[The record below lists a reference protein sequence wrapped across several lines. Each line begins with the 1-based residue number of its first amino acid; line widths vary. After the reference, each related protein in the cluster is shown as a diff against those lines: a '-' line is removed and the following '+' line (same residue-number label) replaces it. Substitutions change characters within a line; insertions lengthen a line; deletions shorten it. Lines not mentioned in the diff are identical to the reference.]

1 VVSKIRV
8 LESVNQ
14 STAGESKFSSPE
26 YASHEGEL
34 MSHEEFF
41 SVSVAC
47 KRGAEEGASE
57 DFPGLDLGDS
67 PDFSP
72 GKRGSKVAG
81 QNGENESNNV
91 FVEHLKQG
99 KQRGLVVKIEDRCME
114 LVRQVAHDI
123 SMVNYNQASMGL
135 AIIRYVRREF
145 GVKNSSPAID
155 SFLNNQFQLDRIF
168 FKNEYQILKLKY
180 GDPKVSPNNSFTA
193 QLRQN
198 PINFILKAPHIIR
211 QNRSQYHKGK
221 SITTSKTTLP
231 ANSMQEI
238 SRFGIKTSDW
248 LEDSD
253 PKYQNRNKSTNKNTV
268 RVKTANGYPQKNF
281 TTIKKKPLVA
291 ESNISPSKF
300 QSKLNFR
307 PVWETSHDILTNSHV
322 SQEIIQDFEET
333 TIYQDNSAKI
343 SDLKT
348 YDGLFLSTSNILAVA
363 GPARPTGFTSPMSIP
378 GMIDFEDIT
387 NNIQEL
393 RNGSYVSLAKQAQ
406 LKGFPAPT
414 EEYIQNFSNPKR
426 SESKTVEPKPKLTHN
441 PSPTA
446 AYNSKTLISDTQTQM
461 AQVMDQLSFLVRKEV
476 AQAQVYP
483 ESSEPNHAQQY
494 TVTGQNNKTYI
505 GKNQCMTFK
514 SKCLNDYSKISQ
526 WSNSNFESN
535 LLTIG
540 KSMGPVG
547 QRPPRRSN
555 KVPISGNG
563 SGFVGSRLGR
573 QDIFNG
579 RKSLYEKNSGEG
591 LAREFLMK
599 RDPVFPVKASLNR
612 KFY

>member
-1 VVSKIRV
+1 
-8 LESVNQ
+8 
-14 STAGESKFSSPE
+14 
-26 YASHEGEL
+26 
-34 MSHEEFF
+34 
-41 SVSVAC
+41 
-47 KRGAEEGASE
+47 
-57 DFPGLDLGDS
+57 
-67 PDFSP
+67 
-72 GKRGSKVAG
+72 
-81 QNGENESNNV
+81 
-91 FVEHLKQG
+91 
-99 KQRGLVVKIEDRCME
+99 VVKIEDRCME

-123 SMVNYNQASMGL
+123 PMVNYNQASMSL

-145 GVKNSSPAID
+145 GVKNSSPAVD
-155 SFLNNQFQLDRIF
+155 SFWNNLFQLDQIF
-168 FKNEYQILKLKY
+168 FKNEYQILKFNY
-180 GDPKVSPNNSFTA
+180 GDPKVSPNNSFTV

-198 PINFILKAPHIIR
+198 PINFILKAPLIIR
-211 QNRSQYHKGK
+211 QNRSKYHKGK

-231 ANSMQEI
+231 ANSIQEI
-238 SRFGIKTSDW
+238 PRFGIKTSDW
-248 LEDSD
+248 LEDD
-253 PKYQNRNKSTNKNTV
+253 DAKYQNRNKSTNKNTV
-268 RVKTANGYPQKNF
+268 GLKTANGYPQKNF
-281 TTIKKKPLVA
+281 TTTKKKPLVA

-333 TIYQDNSAKI
+333 TIYQENSAKI
-343 SDLKT
+343 SDPKT
-348 YDGLFLSTSNILAVA
+348 YDGLFLSTTNILAVA
-363 GPARPTGFTSPMSIP
+363 GPVRPTGFTSPKSIP

-387 NNIQEL
+387 NNIREL

-406 LKGFPAPT
+406 LKGFPAQT
-414 EEYIQNFSNPKR
+414 EEYIPNFSNLKR
-426 SESKTVEPKPKLTHN
+426 SQSKTVGPNPKLGHN

-461 AQVMDQLSFLVRKEV
+461 AQVMDQLSFLVRKEEDL
-476 AQAQVYP
+476 AQVYP
-483 ESSEPNHAQQY
+483 DSNLPNHAQQY
-494 TVTGQNNKTYI
+494 IVRGENNKTYI

-555 KVPISGNG
+555 QAPIRGDG

-573 QDIFNG
+573 QDIYNG
-579 RKSLYEKNSGEG
+579 RKSLYEKNSGER
-591 LAREFLMK
+591 LTTEFVMK
-599 RDPVFPVKASLNR
+599 RDSVFPVKASVTR